1 MQLLIGWKVACYLL
15 GDYAAQKIGGHVW
28 YLTNNH
34 SNFWICVFGIKHPN
48 DSHRL
53 IIPSY
58 EFLYCF
64 RCKTLISFQSS
75 SILLIYWGSP
85 ILVKDTATAPG
96 ANYCGS
102 VTVPPPPPP
111 PWEKAHHTGDYLPH
125 SLQSVRGF
133 INFPYKLY
141 VLGLWDGAYGLSS
154 LSEKTKN
161 FNRFQVSL
169 LRQHFRILSRF
180 SRSHEPC
187 DNILTLSDTS
197 TPLGSLEMYKEW
209 QRVDSWLREKCDIIL
224 TLSDYSTL
232 LRLSQL

>member
-1 MQLLIGWKVACYLL
+1 MIRLHWHRSCHSNEMTPLPGNSLIQNLTLKNPIEPCSTSGGLSSIKNLQQKHVRLAIVQLPIGSKVACYLL

-28 YLTNNH
+28 YLNNNH
-34 SNFWICVFGIKHPN
+34 SNFWICVFCIKHPN

-64 RCKTLISFQSS
+64 RYKTLISFQSS

-102 VTVPPPPPP
+102 VTVPPPP
-111 PWEKAHHTGDYLPH
+111 WEKAHHTGDYFPH

-133 INFPYKLY
+133 INVP
-141 VLGLWDGAYGLSS
+141 
-154 LSEKTKN
+154 
-161 FNRFQVSL
+161 
-169 LRQHFRILSRF
+169 
-180 SRSHEPC
+180 
-187 DNILTLSDTS
+187 
-197 TPLGSLEMYKEW
+197 
-209 QRVDSWLREKCDIIL
+209 
-224 TLSDYSTL
+224 
-232 LRLSQL
+232 